1 MSWNLKSGS
10 GRPTTLGFF
19 TPPLV
24 FGARSVNIVS
34 FFKRETGSMAQQYQ
48 PGQRWISDSEA
59 ELGLGTVLAQD
70 GRLLTVLYPATGETR
85 QYALRNAPLTR
96 VRFSP
101 GDVITHFENWKM
113 TVREVDD
120 VDGLLVYHG
129 LNAQNE
135 VVTLPETQLSNFIQ
149 FRLATDRLFA
159 GQIDQL
165 SWFSLRYNTLEHTS
179 RQLQSSLWGLGGVR
193 AQPIAHQLH
202 IAREV
207 ADRIAPRV
215 LLADEVGLGK
225 TIEAG
230 LVIHRQ
236 LLSGRANRVL
246 ILVPEN
252 LQHQWLVEMR
262 RRFNLQV
269 ALFDAERFME
279 SDAGNPFEDTQ
290 LALVALE
297 WLVEDEKAQDALF
310 AAGWDLMVVDEAH
323 HLVWHEDKASRE
335 YSLVEQLAEVIA
347 GVLLLTATPEQ
358 LGQDSH
364 FARLRLLDPNRFHDL
379 KAFRAESENYRPVA
393 QAVQELLDK
402 GKLSPQAQTTIHGFL
417 GAEGDALLAAVN
429 AGDDE
434 AKSRLIRELLD
445 RHGTGRVLFRN
456 TRAAVQGFP
465 ERKLHEYPLP
475 CPVEYLELPVGEH
488 ADLYPEVSFQAHSE
502 VSEEERWWRFD
513 PRVDWLID
521 TLKMLKRVKVLVI
534 CAHAETAMDLEDA
547 LRVRSGIPAT
557 VFHEGMN
564 ILERDRAA
572 AYFADEEFG
581 AQVLICSEIGSEGR
595 NFQFSHHLVLFDLP
609 SHPDLLEQRIGRLDR
624 IGQKH
629 TIELHVP
636 FLETSPQ
643 ARLFQ
648 WYHEA
653 LNAFLNT
660 CPTGNALQHQF
671 GSRLL
676 PLLESGDD
684 DEWQKLINEA
694 RAERE
699 RLESELHTGRDRLLE
714 LNSGGAGEG
723 EALVEA
729 ILDQDDQFSLPIYME
744 TLFDAFGIDSE
755 DHSENALILKPS
767 EKMLDASFPLGDDEG
782 VTITYDRN
790 QALSRED
797 MQFITWEHPM
807 VQGGMDLVLSGS
819 MGNTAVALI
828 KNKALKPGTV
838 LLELIY
844 VSEVVAPRSL
854 QLGRY
859 LPPAAL
865 RCLLDPNGN
874 DLSSRVSFNT
884 LNDQLESVPRA
895 SANKFIQAQRD
906 LLTPRINAGEEKI
919 TPKHAERVAEA
930 QRRLAADT
938 EEELARLTALQAV
951 NPTVRDSELV
961 ALRAQ
966 REQGLAMLEK
976 AALRLEAIRVLVAG

>member
-1 MSWNLKSGS
+1 
-10 GRPTTLGFF
+10 
-19 TPPLV
+19 
-24 FGARSVNIVS
+24 
-34 FFKRETGSMAQQYQ
+34 MAQQYQ

-59 ELGLGTVLAQD
+59 ELGLGTILAQD
-70 GRLLTVLYPATGETR
+70 GRLLTVLYPATGDTR
-85 QYALRNAPLTR
+85 QYSLRNAPLTR

-101 GDVITHFENWKM
+101 GDQITHFEGWKL
-113 TVREVDD
+113 TVREVEDI
-120 VDGLLVYHG
+120 DGLMVYHG
-129 LNAQNE
+129 LDGQNQPR
-135 VVTLPETQLSNFIQ
+135 TLPETQLSNFIQ
-149 FRLATDRLFA
+149 FRLASDRLFA
-159 GQIDQL
+159 GQIDPL
-165 SWFSLRYNTLEHTS
+165 AWFSLRYNTLQHTS
-179 RQLQSSLWGLGGVR
+179 KQMQSALWGLGGCR

-207 ADRIAPRV
+207 ADRSAPRV

-236 LLSGRANRVL
+236 LLSGRASRVL

-269 ALFDAERFME
+269 ALFDAERFIE
-279 SDAGNPFEDTQ
+279 SDASNPFEDAQ

-297 WLVEDEKAQDALF
+297 WLVDDEKAQDALF

-323 HLVWHEDKASRE
+323 HLVWHEDQVSAE
-335 YSLVEQLAEVIA
+335 YGLVEQLAQVIP

-379 KAFRAESENYRPVA
+379 AAFRAESEHYRPVA
-393 QAVQELLDK
+393 EAVQELLDE
-402 GKLSPQAQTTIHGFL
+402 GRLSPKAHATIQGFL
-417 GAEGDALLAAVN
+417 GAEGEALLAAVSD
-429 AGDDE
+429 GDSQ
-434 AKSRLIRELLD
+434 ASARLIRELLD

-456 TRAAVQGFP
+456 TRAAIQGFP
-465 ERKLHEYPLP
+465 ERELHPYPLATP
-475 CPVEYLELPVGEH
+475 EQYLDLPAGEH
-488 ADLYPEVSFQAHSE
+488 AELYPEVAFQAQGE
-502 VSEEERWWRFD
+502 AADDERWWRFD

-521 TLKMLKRVKVLVI
+521 TLKMLKRTKVLVI

-547 LRVRSGIPAT
+547 LRVRSGIPAS
-557 VFHEGMN
+557 VFHEGMS

-595 NFQFSHHLVLFDLP
+595 NFQFAHHLVMFDLP
-609 SHPDLLEQRIGRLDR
+609 AHPDLLEQRIGRLDR

-629 TIELHVP
+629 TIQLHIP
-636 FLETSPQ
+636 YLQDSPQ
-643 ARLFQ
+643 ERLFQ
-648 WYHEA
+648 WYHQG

-671 GSRLL
+671 GPRLL
-676 PLLESGDD
+676 PLLEGGESKAWDTLVAD
-684 DEWQKLINEA
+684 A
-694 RAERE
+694 RSERE
-699 RLESELHTGRDRLLE
+699 RLEAELHTGRDRLLE

-723 EALVEA
+723 QALVEA
-729 ILDQDDQFSLPIYME
+729 ILEQDDQFALPIYME

-782 VTITYDRN
+782 VTITYDRA

-797 MQFITWEHPM
+797 MQFLTWEHPM

-838 LLELIY
+838 LLELLF

-865 RCLLDPNGN
+865 RCLLDANGN
-874 DLSSRVSFNT
+874 DLASRVAFET

-895 SANKFIQAQRD
+895 SANKFVQAQRD
-906 LLTPRINAGEEKI
+906 VLAKRISGGEEKI
-919 TPKHAERVAEA
+919 MPTHVERVAEA
-930 QRRLAADT
+930 QRRLAAEAD
-938 EEELARLTALQAV
+938 EELARLVALQAV
-951 NPTVRDSELV
+951 NPSVRDSEIN
-961 ALRAQ
+961 ALRKQ
-966 REQGLAMLEK
+966 REDGLAMLEK

>member
-1 MSWNLKSGS
+1 
-10 GRPTTLGFF
+10 
-19 TPPLV
+19 
-24 FGARSVNIVS
+24 
-34 FFKRETGSMAQQYQ
+34 MAQQYQ

-70 GRLLTVLYPATGETR
+70 GRLLTVLYPATGDTR
-85 QYALRNAPLTR
+85 QYSLRNAPLTR

-101 GDVITHFENWKM
+101 GDQITHFEGWKL

-129 LNAQNE
+129 LDGQNQPC
-135 VVTLPETQLSNFIQ
+135 TLPETQLSNFIQ
-149 FRLATDRLFA
+149 FRLASDRLFA
-159 GQIDQL
+159 GQIDPL
-165 SWFSLRYNTLEHTS
+165 PWFSLRYNTLEHTS
-179 RQLQSSLWGLGGVR
+179 RQLQSSLWGLGGTR

-236 LLSGRANRVL
+236 LLSGRASRVL

-269 ALFDAERFME
+269 ALFDAERFIE
-279 SDAGNPFEDTQ
+279 SDASNPFEDAQ

-297 WLVEDEKAQDALF
+297 WLREDEKAQDALF
-310 AAGWDLMVVDEAH
+310 AAGWDLLVVDEAH
-323 HLVWHEDKASRE
+323 HLVWHEEQASPE
-335 YSLVEQLAEVIA
+335 YLLVEQLAQVIP

-379 KAFRAESENYRPVA
+379 AAFRAESEHYRPVA
-393 QAVQELLDK
+393 EAVQELLDE
-402 GKLSPQAQTTIHGFL
+402 GRLSTKAHATIEGFL
-417 GAEGDALLAAVN
+417 GAEGEALLAAVN
-429 AGDDE
+429 DGDTQ
-434 AKSRLIRELLD
+434 ASARLIRELLD

-465 ERKLHEYPLP
+465 ERNLHPYPLP
-475 CPVEYLELPVGEH
+475 SPDQYMELPLGEH
-488 ADLYPEVSFQAHSE
+488 AELYPEVAFQSQGD
-502 VSEEERWWRFD
+502 STEEERWWRFD

-557 VFHEGMN
+557 VFHEGMS

-595 NFQFSHHLVLFDLP
+595 NFQFAHHLVLFDLP
-609 SHPDLLEQRIGRLDR
+609 AHPDLLEQRIGRLDR

-636 FLETSPQ
+636 YLQNSPQ
-643 ARLFQ
+643 ERLFQ
-648 WYHEA
+648 WYDQA
-653 LNAFLNT
+653 LNAFLAT

-671 GSRLL
+671 GPRLL

-684 DEWQKLINEA
+684 GEWQVLVDEA

-699 RLESELHTGRDRLLE
+699 RLEAELHSGRDRLLE

-723 EALVEA
+723 QELVEA
-729 ILDQDDQFSLPIYME
+729 ILEQDDQFALPIYME

-838 LLELIY
+838 LLELLY
-844 VSEVVAPRSL
+844 VSEVVAPRAL

-865 RCLLDPNGN
+865 RCLLDTNGN
-874 DLSSRVSFNT
+874 DLASRVSFET
-884 LNDQLESVPRA
+884 LNDQLESVPKA

-906 LLTPRINAGEEKI
+906 VLTPRINSGEAKI
-919 TPKHAERVAEA
+919 MPRHAERVAEA
-930 QRRLAADT
+930 QRRLAAETD
-938 EEELARLTALQAV
+938 EELARLTALQAV
-951 NPTVRDSELV
+951 NPSVRDSEID
-961 ALRAQ
+961 ALRKQ

>member
-1 MSWNLKSGS
+1 
-10 GRPTTLGFF
+10 
-19 TPPLV
+19 
-24 FGARSVNIVS
+24 
-34 FFKRETGSMAQQYQ
+34 MAQQYQ

-101 GDVITHFENWKM
+101 GDSITHFEGWKL
-113 TVREVDD
+113 TVQEVDD

-149 FRLATDRLFA
+149 FRLASDRLFA
-159 GQIDQL
+159 GQIDPL
-165 SWFSLRYNTLEHTS
+165 AWFSLRYHTLEHTS
-179 RQLQSSLWGLGGVR
+179 RQLQSALWGLGGVR

-269 ALFDAERFME
+269 ALFDEERFIE
-279 SDAGNPFEDTQ
+279 SDASNPFEDTQ

-297 WLVEDEKAQDALF
+297 WLVDDEKAQDALF
-310 AAGWDLMVVDEAH
+310 AAGWDLLVVDEAH
-323 HLVWHEDKASRE
+323 HLVWHEEKASPE
-335 YSLVEQLAEVIA
+335 YTLVEQLAETIP

-379 KAFRAESENYRPVA
+379 AAFRAESENYRPVA
-393 QAVQELLDK
+393 EAVQELMDK
-402 GKLSPQAQTTIHGFL
+402 GRLSPAAHKTIHGFL
-417 GAEGDALLAAVN
+417 GNEGEALLTAVNDGDA
-429 AGDDE
+429 E
-434 AKSRLIRELLD
+434 ASARLVRELLD

-465 ERKLHEYPLP
+465 ERKLHPYPLP
-475 CPVEYLELPVGEH
+475 CPDEYLELPLGDH
-488 ADLYPEVSFQAHSE
+488 AELYPEVSFQAQPDA
-502 VSEEERWWRFD
+502 SEEERWWKFD
-513 PRVDWLID
+513 PRVEWLID
-521 TLKMLKRVKVLVI
+521 QLKMLKRTKVLVI

-595 NFQFSHHLVLFDLP
+595 NFQFAHHLVLFDLP

-629 TIELHVP
+629 IIEVHVP
-636 FLETSPQ
+636 YLETSPQ

-671 GSRLL
+671 GPRLL
-676 PLLESGDD
+676 PLLEAADD
-684 DEWQKLINEA
+684 SEWQALIDEA
-694 RAERE
+694 RTERE
-699 RLESELHTGRDRLLE
+699 RLEQELHTGRDRLLE

-723 EALVEA
+723 DALVED
-729 ILDQDDQFSLPIYME
+729 ILEQDDQFALPIYME

-767 EKMLDASFPLGDDEG
+767 EKMLDSSFPLGDDEG

-838 LLELIY
+838 LLELLY

-865 RCLLDPNGN
+865 RCLLDANGN
-874 DLSSRVSFNT
+874 DLSSRVAFET

-906 LLTPRINAGEEKI
+906 QLTPRINAGEEKI
-919 TPKHAERVAEA
+919 APRHAERVAEA
-930 QRRLAADT
+930 RRRLAADT
-938 EEELARLTALQAV
+938 DEELARLTALQAV

-961 ALRAQ
+961 ALRNQ
-966 REQGLAMLEK
+966 REQGLAMLDK

>member
-1 MSWNLKSGS
+1 
-10 GRPTTLGFF
+10 
-19 TPPLV
+19 
-24 FGARSVNIVS
+24 
-34 FFKRETGSMAQQYQ
+34 MAQQYQ

-70 GRLLTVLYPATGETR
+70 GRLLTVLYPATGDTR

-101 GDVITHFENWKM
+101 GDVITHFESWKM

-135 VVTLPETQLSNFIQ
+135 PVTLPETQLSNFIQ
-149 FRLATDRLFA
+149 FRLASDRLFA
-159 GQIDQL
+159 GQIDPL
-165 SWFSLRYNTLEHTS
+165 AWFSLRYHTLEHTS

-269 ALFDAERFME
+269 ALFDAERFIE
-279 SDAGNPFEDTQ
+279 SDASNPFEDTQ

-297 WLVEDEKAQDALF
+297 WLVDDEKAQDALF
-310 AAGWDLMVVDEAH
+310 AAGWDLLVVDEAH
-323 HLVWHEDKASRE
+323 HLVWHEEQASPE
-335 YSLVEQLAEVIA
+335 YSLVEQLAEVIP

-379 KAFRAESENYRPVA
+379 HAFRAESENYRPVA
-393 QAVQELLDK
+393 EAVQELLDQ
-402 GKLSPQAQTTIHGFL
+402 GRLSPKAHETIHGFL
-417 GAEGDALLAAVN
+417 GAEGEALLGAV
-429 AGDDE
+429 ADGDTE
-434 AKSRLIRELLD
+434 ASARLIRELLD

-465 ERKLHEYPLP
+465 ERKLHPYPLP
-475 CPVEYLELPVGEH
+475 CPAEYLELPVGEH
-488 ADLYPEVSFQAHSE
+488 ADLYPEVSFQSQPD
-502 VSEEERWWRFD
+502 VTEEERWWRFD

-595 NFQFSHHLVLFDLP
+595 NFQFAHHLVLFDLP
-609 SHPDLLEQRIGRLDR
+609 AHPDLLEQRIGRLDR

-629 TIELHVP
+629 IIELHVP
-636 FLETSPQ
+636 YLETSPQ
-643 ARLFQ
+643 ERLFQ
-648 WYHEA
+648 WYHDA

-671 GSRLL
+671 GTRLL
-676 PLLESGDD
+676 PLLERGDD
-684 DEWQKLINEA
+684 DEWQALVDAA
-694 RAERE
+694 REERI
-699 RLESELHTGRDRLLE
+699 RLEGELHSGRDRLLE

-723 EALVEA
+723 QALVEA
-729 ILDQDDQFSLPIYME
+729 ILEQDDQFTLPIYME

-790 QALSRED
+790 QALARED

-807 VQGGMDLVLSGS
+807 VQGGMDLVLAGS

-838 LLELIY
+838 LLELLY

-865 RCLLDPNGN
+865 RCLLDANGN
-874 DLSSRVSFNT
+874 DLSGRVSFVT
-884 LNDQLESVPRA
+884 LNEQLESVPRA

-906 LLTPRINAGEEKI
+906 VLNPQINAGEAKI
-919 TPKHAERVAEA
+919 APKHAERVAEA
-930 QRRLAADT
+930 QRRLAAETD
-938 EEELARLTALQAV
+938 EELARLTALQAV

-961 ALRAQ
+961 ALRKQ

>member
-1 MSWNLKSGS
+1 
-10 GRPTTLGFF
+10 
-19 TPPLV
+19 
-24 FGARSVNIVS
+24 
-34 FFKRETGSMAQQYQ
+34 MAQQYQ

-59 ELGLGTVLAQD
+59 ELGLGTILAQD
-70 GRLLTVLYPATGETR
+70 GRLLTVLYPATGDTR
-85 QYALRNAPLTR
+85 QYSLRNAPLTR

-101 GDVITHFENWKM
+101 GDQITHFEGWKL
-113 TVREVDD
+113 TVREVEDA
-120 VDGLLVYHG
+120 DGLMVYHG
-129 LNAQNE
+129 LDGNNQPR
-135 VVTLPETQLSNFIQ
+135 TLPETQLSNFIQ
-149 FRLATDRLFA
+149 FRLASDRLFA
-159 GQIDQL
+159 GQIDPL
-165 SWFSLRYNTLEHTS
+165 SWFSLRYNTLQHTS
-179 RQLQSSLWGLGGVR
+179 KQMLSSLWGLGGCR

-207 ADRIAPRV
+207 ADRSAPRV

-236 LLSGRANRVL
+236 LLSGRASRVL

-269 ALFDAERFME
+269 ALFDAERFIE
-279 SDAGNPFEDTQ
+279 SDASNPFEDAQ

-297 WLVEDEKAQDALF
+297 WLVDDEKAQDALF

-323 HLVWHEDKASRE
+323 HLVWHEDQVSAE
-335 YSLVEQLAEVIA
+335 YGLVEQLAQVIP

-379 KAFRAESENYRPVA
+379 AAFRAESEHYRPVA
-393 QAVQELLDK
+393 EAVQELLDE
-402 GKLSPQAQTTIHGFL
+402 GRLSPKAHATILNFL
-417 GAEGDALLAAVN
+417 GAEGEALLAAVSD
-429 AGDDE
+429 GDTE
-434 AKSRLIRELLD
+434 ASARLIRELLD

-456 TRAAVQGFP
+456 TRAAIQGFP
-465 ERKLHEYPLP
+465 ERQLHPYPLANP
-475 CPVEYLELPVGEH
+475 EQYRDLPAGEH
-488 ADLYPEVSFQAHSE
+488 AELYPEVAFQAQGE
-502 VSEEERWWRFD
+502 VSDDERWWRFD

-521 TLKMLKRVKVLVI
+521 TLKMLKRTKVLVI

-557 VFHEGMN
+557 VFHEGLS

-595 NFQFSHHLVLFDLP
+595 NFQFAHHLVMFDLP
-609 SHPDLLEQRIGRLDR
+609 AHPDLLEQRIGRLDR

-629 TIELHVP
+629 TIELHIP
-636 FLETSPQ
+636 YLQDSPQ
-643 ARLFQ
+643 ERLFQ
-648 WYHEA
+648 WYHQG

-671 GSRLL
+671 GPRLL
-676 PLLESGDD
+676 PMLEGGDAKAWD
-684 DEWQKLINEA
+684 GLVAEA

-699 RLESELHTGRDRLLE
+699 RLEAELHSGRDRLLE

-723 EALVEA
+723 QALVEA
-729 ILDQDDQFSLPIYME
+729 ILEQDDQFALPIYME

-782 VTITYDRN
+782 VTITYDRT

-797 MQFITWEHPM
+797 MQFLTWEHPM

-838 LLELIY
+838 LLELLF

-865 RCLLDPNGN
+865 RCLLDANGN
-874 DLSSRVSFNT
+874 DLAARVAFET

-895 SANKFIQAQRD
+895 SANKFVQAQRD
-906 LLTPRINAGEEKI
+906 VLAKRISGGEAKVMPTHI
-919 TPKHAERVAEA
+919 ERVAEA
-930 QRRLAADT
+930 QRRLAAESD
-938 EEELARLTALQAV
+938 EELARLTALKAV
-951 NPTVRDSELV
+951 NPSVRDSEID
-961 ALRAQ
+961 ALRKQ
-966 REQGLAMLEK
+966 REEGLAMLDK

>member
-1 MSWNLKSGS
+1 
-10 GRPTTLGFF
+10 
-19 TPPLV
+19 
-24 FGARSVNIVS
+24 
-34 FFKRETGSMAQQYQ
+34 
-48 PGQRWISDSEA
+48 
-59 ELGLGTVLAQD
+59 
-70 GRLLTVLYPATGETR
+70 
-85 QYALRNAPLTR
+85 
-96 VRFSP
+96 
-101 GDVITHFENWKM
+101 
-113 TVREVDD
+113 
-120 VDGLLVYHG
+120 
-129 LNAQNE
+129 
-135 VVTLPETQLSNFIQ
+135 
-149 FRLATDRLFA
+149 
-159 GQIDQL
+159 
-165 SWFSLRYNTLEHTS
+165 
-179 RQLQSSLWGLGGVR
+179 
-193 AQPIAHQLH
+193 
-202 IAREV
+202 
-207 ADRIAPRV
+207 
-215 LLADEVGLGK
+215 
-225 TIEAG
+225 
-230 LVIHRQ
+230 
-236 LLSGRANRVL
+236 
-246 ILVPEN
+246 
-252 LQHQWLVEMR
+252 
-262 RRFNLQV
+262 
-269 ALFDAERFME
+269 
-279 SDAGNPFEDTQ
+279 
-290 LALVALE
+290 
-297 WLVEDEKAQDALF
+297 VEDEKAQDALF
-310 AAGWDLMVVDEAH
+310 AAGWDLLVVDEAH
-323 HLVWHEDKASRE
+323 HLVWHEDKASPE
-335 YSLVEQLAEVIA
+335 YTLVEQLAETIP

-379 KAFRAESENYRPVA
+379 AAFRAESDNYRPVA
-393 QAVQELLDK
+393 EAVQELLDK
-402 GKLSPQAQTTIHGFL
+402 GRLSPEAHKTIHGFL
-417 GAEGDALLAAVN
+417 GNEGEALLTAVN
-429 AGDDE
+429 DGDTE
-434 AKSRLIRELLD
+434 ASARLVRELLD

-465 ERKLHEYPLP
+465 ERKLHPYPLP
-475 CPVEYLELPVGEH
+475 CPDEYLELPLGDH
-488 ADLYPEVSFQAHSE
+488 AELYPEVSFQAQPDA
-502 VSEEERWWRFD
+502 SEEERWWKFD
-513 PRVDWLID
+513 PRVEWLID
-521 TLKMLKRVKVLVI
+521 QLKMLKRTKVLVI

-595 NFQFSHHLVLFDLP
+595 NFQFAHHLVLFDLP

-629 TIELHVP
+629 IIELHVP
-636 FLETSPQ
+636 YLETSPQ
-643 ARLFQ
+643 ERLFQ
-648 WYHEA
+648 WYNEA

-671 GSRLL
+671 GPRLL
-676 PLLESGDD
+676 PLLEEADD
-684 DEWQKLINEA
+684 GEWQALIDEA
-694 RAERE
+694 RSERE
-699 RLESELHTGRDRLLE
+699 RLEEELHTGRDRLLE

-723 EALVEA
+723 DALVEA
-729 ILDQDDQFSLPIYME
+729 ILEQDDQFALPIYME

-838 LLELIY
+838 LLELLY

-865 RCLLDPNGN
+865 RCLLDANGN
-874 DLSSRVSFNT
+874 DLSPRVSFET

-906 LLTPRINAGEEKI
+906 QLTPRINAGEDKI
-919 TPKHAERVAEA
+919 APRHAERVAEA
-930 QRRLAADT
+930 RRRLAADT
-938 EEELARLTALQAV
+938 DEELARLTALQAV
-951 NPTVRDSELV
+951 NPSVRDSELD
-961 ALRAQ
+961 ALRKQ
-966 REQGLAMLEK
+966 REQGLAMLDK

>member
-1 MSWNLKSGS
+1 
-10 GRPTTLGFF
+10 
-19 TPPLV
+19 
-24 FGARSVNIVS
+24 
-34 FFKRETGSMAQQYQ
+34 MAQQYQ

-59 ELGLGTVLAQD
+59 ELGLGTILAQD
-70 GRLLTVLYPATGETR
+70 GRLLTVLYPATGDTR
-85 QYALRNAPLTR
+85 QYSLRNAPLTR

-101 GDVITHFENWKM
+101 GDQITHFEGWKL
-113 TVREVDD
+113 TVREVEDI
-120 VDGLLVYHG
+120 DGLMVYHG
-129 LNAQNE
+129 LDGQNQAR
-135 VVTLPETQLSNFIQ
+135 TLPETQLSNFIQ
-149 FRLATDRLFA
+149 FRLASDRLFA
-159 GQIDQL
+159 GQIDPL
-165 SWFSLRYNTLEHTS
+165 SWFSLRYNTLHHTS
-179 RQLQSSLWGLGGVR
+179 KQMQSALWGLGGCR

-207 ADRIAPRV
+207 ADRSAPRV

-236 LLSGRANRVL
+236 LLSGRASRVL

-269 ALFDAERFME
+269 ALFDAERFIE
-279 SDAGNPFEDTQ
+279 SDASNPFEDAQ

-297 WLVEDEKAQDALF
+297 WLVDDEKAQDALF

-323 HLVWHEDKASRE
+323 HLVWHEEQASAE
-335 YSLVEQLAEVIA
+335 YSLVEQLAQVIP

-379 KAFRAESENYRPVA
+379 AAFRAESEHYRPVA
-393 QAVQELLDK
+393 EAVQELLDE
-402 GKLSPQAQTTIHGFL
+402 GRLSPKAHATIQGFL
-417 GAEGDALLAAVN
+417 GAEGEALLAAVN
-429 AGDDE
+429 DGDTQ
-434 AKSRLIRELLD
+434 ASARLIRELLD

-465 ERKLHEYPLP
+465 ERQLHPYPLANP
-475 CPVEYLELPVGEH
+475 EQYQDLPAGER
-488 ADLYPEVSFQAHSE
+488 AELYPEVAFQAQGE
-502 VSEEERWWRFD
+502 VSDDERWWRFD

-521 TLKMLKRVKVLVI
+521 TLKMLKRTKVLVI

-557 VFHEGMN
+557 VFHEGMS

-595 NFQFSHHLVLFDLP
+595 NFQFAHHLVMFDLP
-609 SHPDLLEQRIGRLDR
+609 AHPDLLEQRIGRLDR

-629 TIELHVP
+629 TIELHIP
-636 FLETSPQ
+636 YLQDSPQ
-643 ARLFQ
+643 ERLFQ
-648 WYHEA
+648 WYHDG

-671 GSRLL
+671 GPRLL
-676 PLLESGDD
+676 PMLEDGEAKAWSA
-684 DEWQKLINEA
+684 LVAEA
-694 RAERE
+694 RGERE
-699 RLESELHTGRDRLLE
+699 RLEAELHSGRDRLLE

-723 EALVEA
+723 QALVED
-729 ILDQDDQFSLPIYME
+729 ILEQDDQFALPIYME

-782 VTITYDRN
+782 VTITYDRA

-797 MQFITWEHPM
+797 MQFLTWEHPM

-838 LLELIY
+838 LLELLF

-865 RCLLDPNGN
+865 RCLLDANGN
-874 DLSSRVSFNT
+874 DLASRVAFET

-895 SANKFIQAQRD
+895 SANKFVQAQRD
-906 LLTPRINAGEEKI
+906 VLAQRISGGEAKVMP
-919 TPKHAERVAEA
+919 THVERVAEA
-930 QRRLAADT
+930 QRRLTAEAD
-938 EEELARLTALQAV
+938 EELARLTALQAV
-951 NPTVRDSELV
+951 NPSVRDSEID
-961 ALRAQ
+961 ALRKQ
-966 REQGLAMLEK
+966 REDGLAMLDK

>member
-1 MSWNLKSGS
+1 
-10 GRPTTLGFF
+10 
-19 TPPLV
+19 
-24 FGARSVNIVS
+24 
-34 FFKRETGSMAQQYQ
+34 MAQQYQ

-70 GRLLTVLYPATGETR
+70 GRLLTVLYPATGDTR
-85 QYALRNAPLTR
+85 QYSLRNAPLTR

-101 GDVITHFENWKM
+101 GDQITHFEGWKL

-129 LNAQNE
+129 LDGQNQAC
-135 VVTLPETQLSNFIQ
+135 TLPETQLSNFIQ
-149 FRLATDRLFA
+149 FRLASDRLFA
-159 GQIDQL
+159 GQIDPL
-165 SWFSLRYNTLEHTS
+165 PWFSLRYNTLEHTS
-179 RQLQSSLWGLGGVR
+179 RQLQSALWGLGGTR

-236 LLSGRANRVL
+236 LLSGRASRVL

-269 ALFDAERFME
+269 ALFDAERFIE
-279 SDAGNPFEDTQ
+279 SDASNPFEDAQ

-297 WLVEDEKAQDALF
+297 WLTEDEKAQDALF
-310 AAGWDLMVVDEAH
+310 AAGWDLLVVDEAH
-323 HLVWHEDKASRE
+323 HLVWHEEQVSPE
-335 YSLVEQLAEVIA
+335 YGLVEQLAQVIP

-379 KAFRAESENYRPVA
+379 AAFRAESEHYRPVA
-393 QAVQELLDK
+393 EAVQELLDE
-402 GKLSPQAQTTIHGFL
+402 GRLSAKAHATIEGFL
-417 GAEGDALLAAVN
+417 GAEGEALLAAVN
-429 AGDDE
+429 DGDTQ
-434 AKSRLIRELLD
+434 ASARLIRELLD

-465 ERKLHEYPLP
+465 ERNLHPYPLP
-475 CPVEYLELPVGEH
+475 SPDQYMELPVGEH
-488 ADLYPEVSFQAHSE
+488 AELYPEVAFQSQGDTD
-502 VSEEERWWRFD
+502 EEERWWRFD

-557 VFHEGMN
+557 VFHEGMS

-595 NFQFSHHLVLFDLP
+595 NFQFAHHLVLFDLP
-609 SHPDLLEQRIGRLDR
+609 AHPDLLEQRIGRLDR

-636 FLETSPQ
+636 YLQNSPQ
-643 ARLFQ
+643 ERLFQ
-648 WYHEA
+648 WYDQA
-653 LNAFLNT
+653 LNAFLAT

-671 GSRLL
+671 GPRLL

-684 DEWQKLINEA
+684 GEWQVLVDEA

-699 RLESELHTGRDRLLE
+699 RLEAELHSGRDRLLE

-723 EALVEA
+723 QELVEA
-729 ILDQDDQFSLPIYME
+729 ILEQDDQFALPIYME

-838 LLELIY
+838 LLELLY
-844 VSEVVAPRSL
+844 VSEVVAPRAL

-865 RCLLDPNGN
+865 RCLLDTNGN
-874 DLSSRVSFNT
+874 DLASRVSFET
-884 LNDQLESVPRA
+884 LNDQLESVPKA

-906 LLTPRINAGEEKI
+906 ALTPRINSGEAKI
-919 TPKHAERVAEA
+919 MPRHAERVAEA
-930 QRRLAADT
+930 QRRLAAETD
-938 EEELARLTALQAV
+938 EELARLTALQAV
-951 NPTVRDSELV
+951 NPSVRDSEIEAV
-961 ALRAQ
+961 RKQ
-966 REQGLAMLEK
+966 REQGLAMLDK

>member
-1 MSWNLKSGS
+1 
-10 GRPTTLGFF
+10 
-19 TPPLV
+19 
-24 FGARSVNIVS
+24 
-34 FFKRETGSMAQQYQ
+34 MAQQYQ

-70 GRLLTVLYPATGETR
+70 GRLLTVLYPATGDTR
-85 QYALRNAPLTR
+85 QYSLRNAPLTR

-101 GDVITHFENWKM
+101 GDQITHFEGWKL

-129 LNAQNE
+129 LDGQNQAC
-135 VVTLPETQLSNFIQ
+135 TLPETQLSNFIQ
-149 FRLATDRLFA
+149 FRLASDRLFA
-159 GQIDQL
+159 GQIDPL
-165 SWFSLRYNTLEHTS
+165 PWFSLRYNTLEHTS
-179 RQLQSSLWGLGGVR
+179 RQLQSALWGLGGTR

-236 LLSGRANRVL
+236 LLSGRASRVL

-269 ALFDAERFME
+269 ALFDAERFIE
-279 SDAGNPFEDTQ
+279 SDASNPFEDAQ

-297 WLVEDEKAQDALF
+297 WLTEDEKAQDALF
-310 AAGWDLMVVDEAH
+310 AAGWDLLVVDEAH
-323 HLVWHEDKASRE
+323 HLVWHEEQVSPE
-335 YSLVEQLAEVIA
+335 YGLVEQLAQVIP

-379 KAFRAESENYRPVA
+379 AAFRAESEHYRPVA
-393 QAVQELLDK
+393 EAVQELLDE
-402 GKLSPQAQTTIHGFL
+402 GRLSAKAHATIEGFL
-417 GAEGDALLAAVN
+417 GAEGEALLAAVN
-429 AGDDE
+429 DGDTQ
-434 AKSRLIRELLD
+434 ASARLIRELLD

-465 ERKLHEYPLP
+465 ERNLHPYPLP
-475 CPVEYLELPVGEH
+475 SPDQYMELPVGEH
-488 ADLYPEVSFQAHSE
+488 AELYPEVAFQSQGDTD
-502 VSEEERWWRFD
+502 EEERWWRFD

-557 VFHEGMN
+557 VFHEGMS

-595 NFQFSHHLVLFDLP
+595 NFQFAHHLVLFDLP
-609 SHPDLLEQRIGRLDR
+609 AHPDLLEQRIGRLDR

-636 FLETSPQ
+636 YLQNSPQ
-643 ARLFQ
+643 ERLFQ
-648 WYHEA
+648 WYDQA
-653 LNAFLNT
+653 LNAFLAT

-671 GSRLL
+671 GPRLL

-684 DEWQKLINEA
+684 GEWQVLVDEA

-699 RLESELHTGRDRLLE
+699 RLEAELHSGRDRLLE

-723 EALVEA
+723 QALVEA
-729 ILDQDDQFSLPIYME
+729 ILEQDDQFALPIYME

-838 LLELIY
+838 LLELLY
-844 VSEVVAPRSL
+844 VSEVVAPRAL

-865 RCLLDPNGN
+865 RCLLDTNGN
-874 DLSSRVSFNT
+874 DLASRVSFET
-884 LNDQLESVPRA
+884 LNDQLESVPKA

-906 LLTPRINAGEEKI
+906 VLTPRINSGEAKI
-919 TPKHAERVAEA
+919 MPRHAERVAEA
-930 QRRLAADT
+930 QRRLAAETD
-938 EEELARLTALQAV
+938 EELARLTALQAV
-951 NPTVRDSELV
+951 NPSVRDSEIDAV
-961 ALRAQ
+961 RKQ
-966 REQGLAMLEK
+966 REQGLAMLDK

>member
-1 MSWNLKSGS
+1 M
-10 GRPTTLGFF
+10 
-19 TPPLV
+19 
-24 FGARSVNIVS
+24 
-34 FFKRETGSMAQQYQ
+34 
-48 PGQRWISDSEA
+48 
-59 ELGLGTVLAQD
+59 
-70 GRLLTVLYPATGETR
+70 
-85 QYALRNAPLTR
+85 
-96 VRFSP
+96 RFSP
-101 GDVITHFENWKM
+101 GDQITHFEGWKL

-129 LNAQNE
+129 LDGQNQAC
-135 VVTLPETQLSNFIQ
+135 TLPETQLSNFIQ
-149 FRLATDRLFA
+149 FRLASDRLFA
-159 GQIDQL
+159 GQIDPL
-165 SWFSLRYNTLEHTS
+165 PWFSLRYNTLEHTS
-179 RQLQSSLWGLGGVR
+179 RQLQSALWGLGGTR

-236 LLSGRANRVL
+236 LLSGRASRVL

-269 ALFDAERFME
+269 ALFDAERFIE
-279 SDAGNPFEDTQ
+279 SDASNPFEDAQ

-297 WLVEDEKAQDALF
+297 WLTEDEKAQDALF
-310 AAGWDLMVVDEAH
+310 AAGWDLLVVDEAH
-323 HLVWHEDKASRE
+323 HLVWHEEQVSPE
-335 YSLVEQLAEVIA
+335 YGLVEQLAQVIP

-379 KAFRAESENYRPVA
+379 AAFRAESEHYRPVA
-393 QAVQELLDK
+393 EAVQELLDE
-402 GKLSPQAQTTIHGFL
+402 GRLSAKAHATIEGFL
-417 GAEGDALLAAVN
+417 GAEGEALLAAVN
-429 AGDDE
+429 DGDTQ
-434 AKSRLIRELLD
+434 ASARLIRELLD

-465 ERKLHEYPLP
+465 ERNLHPYPLP
-475 CPVEYLELPVGEH
+475 SPDQYMELPVGEH
-488 ADLYPEVSFQAHSE
+488 AELYPEVAFQSQGDTD
-502 VSEEERWWRFD
+502 EEERWWRFD

-557 VFHEGMN
+557 VFHEGMS

-595 NFQFSHHLVLFDLP
+595 NFQFAHHLVLFDLP
-609 SHPDLLEQRIGRLDR
+609 AHPDLLEQRIGRLDR

-636 FLETSPQ
+636 YLQNSPQ
-643 ARLFQ
+643 ERLFQ
-648 WYHEA
+648 WYDQA
-653 LNAFLNT
+653 LNAFLAT

-671 GSRLL
+671 GPRLL

-684 DEWQKLINEA
+684 GEWQVLVDEA

-699 RLESELHTGRDRLLE
+699 RLEAELHSGRDRLLE

-723 EALVEA
+723 QELVEA
-729 ILDQDDQFSLPIYME
+729 ILEQDDQFALPIYME

-767 EKMLDASFPLGDDEG
+767 EKCSTPASRWATTK
-782 VTITYDRN
+782 V
-790 QALSRED
+790 
-797 MQFITWEHPM
+797 
-807 VQGGMDLVLSGS
+807 
-819 MGNTAVALI
+819 
-828 KNKALKPGTV
+828 
-838 LLELIY
+838 
-844 VSEVVAPRSL
+844 
-854 QLGRY
+854 
-859 LPPAAL
+859 
-865 RCLLDPNGN
+865 
-874 DLSSRVSFNT
+874 
-884 LNDQLESVPRA
+884 
-895 SANKFIQAQRD
+895 
-906 LLTPRINAGEEKI
+906 
-919 TPKHAERVAEA
+919 
-930 QRRLAADT
+930 
-938 EEELARLTALQAV
+938 
-951 NPTVRDSELV
+951 
-961 ALRAQ
+961 
-966 REQGLAMLEK
+966 
-976 AALRLEAIRVLVAG
+976 

>member
-1 MSWNLKSGS
+1 
-10 GRPTTLGFF
+10 
-19 TPPLV
+19 
-24 FGARSVNIVS
+24 
-34 FFKRETGSMAQQYQ
+34 MAQQYQ

-85 QYALRNAPLTR
+85 QYSVRNAPLTR

-101 GDVITHFENWKM
+101 GDQITHFDGWKL

-120 VDGLLVYHG
+120 VDGLMVYHG
-129 LNAQNE
+129 LDAQNQPR
-135 VVTLPETQLSNFIQ
+135 TLPETQLSNFIQ
-149 FRLATDRLFA
+149 FRLASDRLFA
-159 GQIDQL
+159 GQIDPMP
-165 SWFSLRYNTLEHTS
+165 WFSLRYNTLLHTS
-179 RQLQSSLWGLGGVR
+179 KQMQSSLWGLGGVR

-230 LVIHRQ
+230 LIIHRQ
-236 LLSGRANRVL
+236 LLSGRASRVL

-262 RRFNLQV
+262 RRFNLEV
-269 ALFDAERFME
+269 ALFDAERFIE
-279 SDAGNPFEDTQ
+279 SDASNPFEDAQ

-297 WLVEDEKAQDALF
+297 WLIEDEKAQDALF
-310 AAGWDLMVVDEAH
+310 AAGWNLMVVDEAH
-323 HLVWHEDKASRE
+323 HLVWHEEHASRE
-335 YSLVEQLAEVIA
+335 YALVEQLAQVID

-364 FARLRLLDPNRFHDL
+364 FARLRLLDPDRFHDL
-379 KAFRAESENYRPVA
+379 ATFRAESEHYRPVA
-393 QAVQELLDK
+393 EAVQELLDQGRLS
-402 GKLSPQAQTTIHGFL
+402 GKAHDTIQGFL
-417 GAEGDALLAAVN
+417 GAEGEALLTAVN
-429 AGDDE
+429 DGDSQ
-434 AKSRLIRELLD
+434 ASARLIRELLD

-456 TRAAVQGFP
+456 TRAAIQGFP
-465 ERKLHEYPLP
+465 ERQLHAYPLANP
-475 CPVEYLELPVGEH
+475 PAYAALDPSERAEF
-488 ADLYPEVSFQAHSE
+488 YPEVAFQAQAESA
-502 VSEEERWWRFD
+502 EEERWWRFD

-521 TLKMLKRVKVLVI
+521 TLKMLKRTKVLVI

-595 NFQFSHHLVLFDLP
+595 NFQFAHHLVMFDLP
-609 SHPDLLEQRIGRLDR
+609 AHPDLLEQRIGRLDR

-636 FLETSPQ
+636 YLQDSPQ
-643 ARLFQ
+643 ERLYQ
-648 WYHEA
+648 WYQEA
-653 LNAFLNT
+653 LNAFLAT
-660 CPTGNALQHQF
+660 CPTGTALQHQF
-671 GSRLL
+671 GPRLL
-676 PLLESGDD
+676 AQLGGGDSQAWD
-684 DEWQKLINEA
+684 ALVVEA

-699 RLESELHTGRDRLLE
+699 RLEADLHSGRDRLLE

-729 ILDQDDQFSLPIYME
+729 ILEQDDQFALPIYME

-782 VTITYDRN
+782 VTITYDRA

-838 LLELIY
+838 LLELLY
-844 VSEVVAPRSL
+844 VSEVVAPRHL

-865 RCLLDPNGN
+865 RCLLDANGN
-874 DLSSRVSFNT
+874 DLAARVAFET
-884 LNDQLESVPRA
+884 LNEQLESVPRA
-895 SANKFIQAQRD
+895 SANKFVQAQRD
-906 LLTPRINAGEEKI
+906 VLSKRIAAGEEKI
-919 TPKHAERVAEA
+919 MPAHIERVAQA
-930 QRRLAADT
+930 QRRLAAEAD
-938 EEELARLTALQAV
+938 EELARMTALKAV
-951 NPTVRDSELV
+951 NPSVRDTELD
-961 ALRAQ
+961 ALRKL
-966 REQGLAMLEK
+966 RKDGVAMLEK
-976 AALRLEAIRVLVAG
+976 AALRLEAIRILVAG

>member
-1 MSWNLKSGS
+1 
-10 GRPTTLGFF
+10 
-19 TPPLV
+19 
-24 FGARSVNIVS
+24 
-34 FFKRETGSMAQQYQ
+34 MAQQYQ

-59 ELGLGTVLAQD
+59 ELGLGTILAQD
-70 GRLLTVLYPATGETR
+70 GRLLTVLYPATGDTR
-85 QYALRNAPLTR
+85 QYSLRNAPLTR
-96 VRFSP
+96 VRFAP
-101 GDVITHFENWKM
+101 GDQITHFEGWKL
-113 TVREVDD
+113 TVREVEDI
-120 VDGLLVYHG
+120 DGLMVYHG
-129 LNAQNE
+129 LDGQNQPR
-135 VVTLPETQLSNFIQ
+135 TLPETQLSNFIQ
-149 FRLATDRLFA
+149 FRLASDRLFA
-159 GQIDQL
+159 GQIDPL
-165 SWFSLRYNTLEHTS
+165 AWFSLRYNTLQHTS
-179 RQLQSSLWGLGGVR
+179 KQMQSALWGLGGCR

-207 ADRIAPRV
+207 ADRSAPRV

-236 LLSGRANRVL
+236 LLTGRASRVL

-269 ALFDAERFME
+269 ALFDAERFIE
-279 SDAGNPFEDTQ
+279 SDASNPFDDAQ

-323 HLVWHEDKASRE
+323 HLVWHEDQVSAE
-335 YSLVEQLAEVIA
+335 YALVEQLAQVIP

-379 KAFRAESENYRPVA
+379 AAFRAESDHYRPVA
-393 QAVQELLDK
+393 EAVQELLDE
-402 GKLSPQAQTTIHGFL
+402 GRLSPKAHATIQGFL
-417 GAEGDALLAAVN
+417 GAEGEALLAAVSD
-429 AGDDE
+429 GDTQ
-434 AKSRLIRELLD
+434 ASARLIRELLD

-465 ERKLHEYPLP
+465 ERQLHPYPVAMP
-475 CPVEYLELPVGEH
+475 EQYRELPPGEK
-488 ADLYPEVSFQAHSE
+488 AELYPEVAFQAQGDSTDD
-502 VSEEERWWRFD
+502 ERWWRFD

-521 TLKMLKRVKVLVI
+521 TLKMLKRTKVLVI

-547 LRVRSGIPAT
+547 LRVRSGIPAS
-557 VFHEGMN
+557 VFHEGMS

-595 NFQFSHHLVLFDLP
+595 NFQFSHHLVMFDLP
-609 SHPDLLEQRIGRLDR
+609 AHPDLLEQRIGRLDR

-629 TIELHVP
+629 TIQLHVP
-636 FLETSPQ
+636 YLQSSPQ
-643 ARLFQ
+643 ERLFQ

-671 GSRLL
+671 GPRLL
-676 PLLESGDD
+676 PLLEGGDSKAWD
-684 DEWQKLINEA
+684 SLVADA
-694 RAERE
+694 RHERE
-699 RLESELHTGRDRLLE
+699 RLEAELHTGRDRLLE

-729 ILDQDDQFSLPIYME
+729 ILEQDDQFALPIYME

-782 VTITYDRN
+782 VTITYDRA

-797 MQFITWEHPM
+797 MQFLTWEHPM

-838 LLELIY
+838 LLELLF

-865 RCLLDPNGN
+865 RCLLDANGN
-874 DLSSRVSFNT
+874 DLASRVAFET

-895 SANKFIQAQRD
+895 SANKFVQAQRD
-906 LLTPRINAGEEKI
+906 VLAKRISGGEEKI
-919 TPKHAERVAEA
+919 LPTHVERVAEA
-930 QRRLAADT
+930 QRRLAAEAD
-938 EEELARLTALQAV
+938 EELARLLALQAV
-951 NPTVRDSELV
+951 NPSVRDSEID
-961 ALRAQ
+961 ALRKQ
-966 REQGLAMLEK
+966 REEGLAMLEK

>member
-1 MSWNLKSGS
+1 
-10 GRPTTLGFF
+10 
-19 TPPLV
+19 
-24 FGARSVNIVS
+24 
-34 FFKRETGSMAQQYQ
+34 MAQQYQ

-59 ELGLGTVLAQD
+59 ELGLGTILAQD
-70 GRLLTVLYPATGETR
+70 GRLLTVLYPATGDTR
-85 QYALRNAPLTR
+85 QYSLRNAPLTR

-101 GDVITHFENWKM
+101 GDQITHFEGWKL
-113 TVREVDD
+113 TVREVEDA
-120 VDGLLVYHG
+120 DGLLVYHG
-129 LNAQNE
+129 LDGQNQAR
-135 VVTLPETQLSNFIQ
+135 VLPETQLSNFIQ
-149 FRLATDRLFA
+149 FRLASDRLFA
-159 GQIDQL
+159 GQIDPL
-165 SWFSLRYNTLEHTS
+165 SWFSLRYNTLQHTS
-179 RQLQSSLWGLGGVR
+179 KQMLSTLWGLGGCR

-236 LLSGRANRVL
+236 LLCGRASRVL

-269 ALFDAERFME
+269 ALFDAERFIE
-279 SDAGNPFEDTQ
+279 SDASNPFEDAQ

-323 HLVWHEDKASRE
+323 HLVWHEEQASPE
-335 YSLVEQLAEVIA
+335 YALVEQLAQVIP

-379 KAFRAESENYRPVA
+379 AAFRAESEHYRPVA
-393 QAVQELLDK
+393 EAVQELLDE
-402 GKLSPQAQTTIHGFL
+402 GRLSPKAHATIEGFL
-417 GAEGDALLAAVN
+417 GAEGEALLAAVTD
-429 AGDDE
+429 GDSQ
-434 AKSRLIRELLD
+434 ASARLIRELLD

-456 TRAAVQGFP
+456 TRAAIQGFP
-465 ERKLHEYPLP
+465 ERQLHPYPLANP
-475 CPVEYLELPVGEH
+475 EQYHELPSGER
-488 ADLYPEVSFQAHSE
+488 AELYPEVAFQAQGETSDD
-502 VSEEERWWRFD
+502 ERWWRFD

-521 TLKMLKRVKVLVI
+521 TLKMLKRTKVLVI

-557 VFHEGMN
+557 VFHEGMS

-595 NFQFSHHLVLFDLP
+595 NFQFAHHLVMFDLP
-609 SHPDLLEQRIGRLDR
+609 AHPDLLEQRIGRLDR

-629 TIELHVP
+629 TIELHIP
-636 FLETSPQ
+636 YLQDSPQ
-643 ARLFQ
+643 ERLFQ
-648 WYHEA
+648 WYHQG
-653 LNAFLNT
+653 LNAFLAT

-671 GSRLL
+671 GPRLL
-676 PLLESGDD
+676 PLLEGGDSKAWEALVD
-684 DEWQKLINEA
+684 EA

-699 RLESELHTGRDRLLE
+699 RLEAELHSGRDRLLE

-723 EALVEA
+723 QALVEA
-729 ILDQDDQFSLPIYME
+729 ILEQDDQFALPIYME

-797 MQFITWEHPM
+797 MQFLTWEHPM

-838 LLELIY
+838 LLELLY

-859 LPPAAL
+859 LPSAAL
-865 RCLLDPNGN
+865 RCLLDANGN
-874 DLSSRVSFNT
+874 DLSPRVAFET
-884 LNDQLESVPRA
+884 LNDQLESVPKA
-895 SANKFIQAQRD
+895 SANKFVQAQRD
-906 LLTPRINAGEEKI
+906 VLAKRIASGEAKVM
-919 TPKHAERVAEA
+919 PSHVERVAEA
-930 QRRLAADT
+930 QRRLAAEAD
-938 EEELARLTALQAV
+938 EELARLTALKAV
-951 NPTVRDSELV
+951 NPSVRDSEID
-961 ALRAQ
+961 ALRKQ
-966 REQGLAMLEK
+966 REEGLAMLEK

>member
-1 MSWNLKSGS
+1 
-10 GRPTTLGFF
+10 
-19 TPPLV
+19 
-24 FGARSVNIVS
+24 
-34 FFKRETGSMAQQYQ
+34 MAQQYQ

-59 ELGLGTVLAQD
+59 ELGLGTILAQD
-70 GRLLTVLYPATGETR
+70 GRLLTVLYPATGDTR
-85 QYALRNAPLTR
+85 QYSLRNAPLTR

-101 GDVITHFENWKM
+101 GDQITHFEGWKL
-113 TVREVDD
+113 TVREVEDA
-120 VDGLLVYHG
+120 DGLLVYHG
-129 LNAQNE
+129 LDGQNQAR
-135 VVTLPETQLSNFIQ
+135 VLPETQLSNFIQ
-149 FRLATDRLFA
+149 FRLASDRLFA
-159 GQIDQL
+159 GQIDPL
-165 SWFSLRYNTLEHTS
+165 SWFSLRYNTLQHTS
-179 RQLQSSLWGLGGVR
+179 KQMLSTLWGLGGCR

-236 LLSGRANRVL
+236 LLCGRASRVL

-269 ALFDAERFME
+269 ALFDAERFIE
-279 SDAGNPFEDTQ
+279 SDASNPFEDAQ

-323 HLVWHEDKASRE
+323 HLVWHEEQASPE
-335 YSLVEQLAEVIA
+335 YALVEQLAQVIP

-379 KAFRAESENYRPVA
+379 AAFRAESEHYRPVA
-393 QAVQELLDK
+393 EAVQELLDE
-402 GKLSPQAQTTIHGFL
+402 GRLSPKAHATIEGFL
-417 GAEGDALLAAVN
+417 GAEGEALLAAVTD
-429 AGDDE
+429 GDSQ
-434 AKSRLIRELLD
+434 ASARLIRELLD

-456 TRAAVQGFP
+456 TRAAIQGFP
-465 ERKLHEYPLP
+465 ERQLHPYPLANP
-475 CPVEYLELPVGEH
+475 EQYHELPSGER
-488 ADLYPEVSFQAHSE
+488 AELYPEVAFQAQGE
-502 VSEEERWWRFD
+502 TGDDERWWRFD

-521 TLKMLKRVKVLVI
+521 TLKMLKRTKVLVI

-557 VFHEGMN
+557 VFHEGMS

-595 NFQFSHHLVLFDLP
+595 NFQFAHHLVMFDLP
-609 SHPDLLEQRIGRLDR
+609 AHPDLLEQRIGRLDR

-629 TIELHVP
+629 TIQLHIP
-636 FLETSPQ
+636 YLQDSPQ
-643 ARLFQ
+643 ERLFQ
-648 WYHEA
+648 WYHQG
-653 LNAFLNT
+653 LNAFLAT

-671 GSRLL
+671 GPRLL
-676 PLLESGDD
+676 TLLEGGDSKAWEALVD
-684 DEWQKLINEA
+684 EA

-699 RLESELHTGRDRLLE
+699 RLEAELHSGRDRLLE

-723 EALVEA
+723 QALVEA
-729 ILDQDDQFSLPIYME
+729 ILEQDDQFALPIYME

-797 MQFITWEHPM
+797 MQFLTWEHPM

-838 LLELIY
+838 LLELLY

-859 LPPAAL
+859 LPSAAL
-865 RCLLDPNGN
+865 RCLLDANGN
-874 DLSSRVSFNT
+874 DLSPRVAFET
-884 LNDQLESVPRA
+884 LNDQLESVPKA
-895 SANKFIQAQRD
+895 SANKFVQAQRD
-906 LLTPRINAGEEKI
+906 VLAKRIAGGEAKVM
-919 TPKHAERVAEA
+919 PNHVERVAEA
-930 QRRLAADT
+930 QRRLAAEAD
-938 EEELARLTALQAV
+938 EELARLTALKAV
-951 NPTVRDSELV
+951 NPSVRDSEID
-961 ALRAQ
+961 ALRKQ
-966 REQGLAMLEK
+966 REEGLAMLEK